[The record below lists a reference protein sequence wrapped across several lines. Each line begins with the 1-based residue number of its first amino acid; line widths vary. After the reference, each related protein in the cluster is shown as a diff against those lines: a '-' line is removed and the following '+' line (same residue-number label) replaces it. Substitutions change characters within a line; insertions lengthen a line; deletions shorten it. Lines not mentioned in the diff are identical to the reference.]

1 MNIAVTFKHI
11 DSSDAIRQYA
21 ESKFQKLEKYLSN
34 IMDAHIT
41 LSIERVDHK
50 ESGIAQIKLTA
61 KNLTVNAEE
70 KSADIYSAIDLLLEK
85 VESQIKKHKEKMRR
99 KEHVEEGAGL
109 FSETADG
116 DSALDI
122 AIKDDYERQPLTV
135 KEAVHK
141 LEKRNRDF
149 IIFKDKESSK
159 VSFSFRGDDGEISM
173 ITPEF

>member
-34 IMDAHIT
+34 IMDVHIT

-50 ESGIAQIKLTA
+50 ESGVAQIKLTA

-109 FSETADG
+109 FSETDD

-135 KEAVHK
+135 KEALHK
-141 LEKRNRDF
+141 LEKRNKDF
-149 IIFKDKESSK
+149 IIFKNKESSR
-159 VSFSFRGDDGEISM
+159 VSFIYRGDDGEISM
-173 ITPEF
+173 VTPEF

>member
-21 ESKFQKLEKYLSN
+21 ELKFQKLEKYLSN
-34 IMDAHIT
+34 ILEAHVT
-41 LSIERVDHK
+41 LGMERVDHK
-50 ESGIAQIKLTA
+50 ESGVAQIKLTA

-85 VESQIKKHKEKMRR
+85 VEAQIKKHKEKMRR
-99 KEHVEEGAGL
+99 KEHTEEGAGS
-109 FSETADG
+109 FDEGAGIPYVET
-116 DSALDI
+116 
-122 AIKDDYERQPLTV
+122 KDDYERRPLSI

-159 VSFSFRGDDGEISM
+159 ISFIFRGDDGELSLIA
-173 ITPEF
+173 PEL

>member
-50 ESGIAQIKLTA
+50 ESGVAQIKLTA

-70 KSADIYSAIDLLLEK
+70 KSADIYSAIALLLEK

-109 FSETADG
+109 FSETD
-116 DSALDI
+116 DNSALDI

-159 VSFSFRGDDGEISM
+159 VSFIFRGDDGEISM
-173 ITPEF
+173 IKPEF

>member
-11 DSSDAIRQYA
+11 DSCDAIRQYA

-34 IMDAHIT
+34 IMDVHIT

-50 ESGIAQIKLTA
+50 ESGVAQIKLTA

-99 KEHVEEGAGL
+99 KDHAEEGTGL
-109 FSETADG
+109 FSETDD
-116 DSALDI
+116 DSGLDI

-159 VSFSFRGDDGEISM
+159 VSFVFRGDDGEISM
-173 ITPEF
+173 ITPDF

>member
-34 IMDAHIT
+34 IMDVHIT

-50 ESGIAQIKLTA
+50 ESGVAQIKLTA

-70 KSADIYSAIDLLLEK
+70 KSNDIYSAIDLLLEK

-99 KEHVEEGAGL
+99 KEHAEEGAAL
-109 FSETADG
+109 FSETDE
-116 DSALDI
+116 DSSLDI

-135 KEAVHK
+135 KEALHK
-141 LEKRNRDF
+141 LEKRNKDF

-159 VSFSFRGDDGEISM
+159 ISFIFRGDDGEISM
-173 ITPEF
+173 IKPEL